1 MNEQTR
7 IVMGMPVTVAFVQDG
22 AKDLIEAVFGW
33 FDQVDRRFSLYRSDS
48 EISRFNSGQ
57 IPEGALS
64 AEMRDVLAMAE
75 QTRQESQ
82 GFFDVARP
90 SGGCDPTGI
99 VKGWAIKKAALLLA
113 KKGVQNYCIN
123 AGGDIQSAGVNFD
136 GELWRL
142 GISSPF
148 RSGEI
153 IKVLTPHGAG
163 VATSGSY
170 VRGQHIWNPHAPAEK
185 LSDIASITVIGPDIL
200 EADRFATAAFAMGK
214 DGVYF
219 IEGMPGLEA
228 YQIDVSGMATQ
239 TSAFERYVIS

>member
-22 AKDLIEAVFGW
+22 AKDLIETVFGW

-75 QTRQESQ
+75 QTRQESH

-99 VKGWAIKKAALLLA
+99 VKGWAIKKAALRPR
-113 KKGVQNYCIN
+113 
-123 AGGDIQSAGVNFD
+123 DRRPD
-136 GELWRL
+136 G
-142 GISSPF
+142 
-148 RSGEI
+148 
-153 IKVLTPHGAG
+153 
-163 VATSGSY
+163 
-170 VRGQHIWNPHAPAEK
+170 
-185 LSDIASITVIGPDIL
+185 
-200 EADRFATAAFAMGK
+200 
-214 DGVYF
+214 
-219 IEGMPGLEA
+219 
-228 YQIDVSGMATQ
+228 
-239 TSAFERYVIS
+239 